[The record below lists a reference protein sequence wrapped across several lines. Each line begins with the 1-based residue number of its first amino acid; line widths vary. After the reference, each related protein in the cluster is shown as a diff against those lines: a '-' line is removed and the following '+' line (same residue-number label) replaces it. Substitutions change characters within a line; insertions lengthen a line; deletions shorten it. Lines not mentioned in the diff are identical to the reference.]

1 MNNFNFNEWRQMNEA
16 PFTYFGGQ
24 IMSALKGLSFI
35 TFVILF
41 CLYLTDKIDC
51 SLWIVTLP
59 LWYVFPVIILM
70 MLLDY
75 IRNFIKKRKK

>member
-1 MNNFNFNEWRQMNEA
+1 MNNFNFNEWRLMNEA
-16 PFTYFGGQ
+16 PFTYFAGQ

-35 TFVILF
+35 IFVILF
-41 CLYLTDKIDC
+41 CLYLTDKTDC
-51 SLWIVTLP
+51 SLWLVTLP

-75 IRNFIKKRKK
+75 IRNFIKKIKK